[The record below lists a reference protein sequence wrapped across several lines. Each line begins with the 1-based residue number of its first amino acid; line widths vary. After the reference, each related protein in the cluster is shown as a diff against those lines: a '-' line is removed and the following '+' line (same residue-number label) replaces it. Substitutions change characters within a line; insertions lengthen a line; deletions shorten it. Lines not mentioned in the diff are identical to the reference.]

1 MATAYWRRPGTG
13 QDGTGEG
20 DAVFE
25 AIASEFGQ
33 DYIYEQASTC
43 VGYGVLPRDTPATG
57 PQTLSRGDW
66 WETFTAIQ
74 GLPQGVYAWTSVP
87 HEPDGITTMRYA
99 LARLVL
105 ADGDRG
111 DLVLVYTTAGEAVAP
126 TDSEEM
132 SVLLD
137 AAVQCAPEPPPPLPG
152 VLALRPWV

>member
-1 MATAYWRRPGTG
+1 MRGLRGASSGHSGHGAS
-13 QDGTGEG
+13 
-20 DAVFE
+20 DAV
-25 AIASEFGQ
+25 Q
-33 DYIYEQASTC
+33 
-43 VGYGVLPRDTPATG
+43 
-57 PQTLSRGDW
+57 GDW

-111 DLVLVYTTAGEAVAP
+111 DLVLAYTTAGEAVAP

>member
-1 MATAYWRRPGTG
+1 MRGLRGASSGHSGHGAS
-13 QDGTGEG
+13 
-20 DAVFE
+20 DAV
-25 AIASEFGQ
+25 Q
-33 DYIYEQASTC
+33 
-43 VGYGVLPRDTPATG
+43 
-57 PQTLSRGDW
+57 GDW

-74 GLPQGVYAWTSVP
+74 GLPQGGYAWTSVP

-105 ADGDRG
+105 ADGDRS

>member
-1 MATAYWRRPGTG
+1 MRGLRGASSGHSGHGAS
-13 QDGTGEG
+13 
-20 DAVFE
+20 DAVQE
-25 AIASEFGQ
+25 
-33 DYIYEQASTC
+33 
-43 VGYGVLPRDTPATG
+43 
-57 PQTLSRGDW
+57 DW
-66 WETFTAIQ
+66 RETFTSIQ
-74 GLPQGVYAWTSVP
+74 GLPQGVYAWTNVP
-87 HEPDGITTMRYA
+87 YEPDGITTMRYA
-99 LARLVL
+99 LARLAL

>member
-1 MATAYWRRPGTG
+1 MRGLRGASSGRSGHGAS
-13 QDGTGEG
+13 
-20 DAVFE
+20 DAV
-25 AIASEFGQ
+25 Q
-33 DYIYEQASTC
+33 
-43 VGYGVLPRDTPATG
+43 
-57 PQTLSRGDW
+57 GDW
-66 WETFTAIQ
+66 RETFTAIQ

-87 HEPDGITTMRYA
+87 HELDGITTMRYA

-126 TDSEEM
+126 TDPEEM

-137 AAVQCAPEPPPPLPG
+137 AAVQCTPEPPPPPLPG

>member
-1 MATAYWRRPGTG
+1 MGDVHRDPGAA
-13 QDGTGEG
+13 QE
-20 DAVFE
+20 
-25 AIASEFGQ
+25 
-33 DYIYEQASTC
+33 
-43 VGYGVLPRDTPATG
+43 
-57 PQTLSRGDW
+57 
-66 WETFTAIQ
+66 
-74 GLPQGVYAWTSVP
+74 VYAWTSVP

-111 DLVLVYTTAGEAVAP
+111 DLVLAYTTAGEAVAP